1 MTAAP
6 TRRQTEEV
14 AGALV
19 PVTLAGQVY
28 ILRELPFATNRLFL
42 ARLQGEVRTRL
53 EAVVALETVDQVMD
67 AIAEHADLWLELI
80 YAYDRMGSDAW
91 AEVEGHDPKP
101 ALPDRAWLEE
111 RATATECYRAIGKV
125 TVAAFPSM
133 PDMLRLVPEIVPALM
148 QAVSS
153 GVAAA
158 TIAMASSP
166 STSFSPRS
174 MAGSLIRSSIASPE
188 PKSAPSSTPPR
199 SAATAKRKPKSTRS
213 RSASTPAT

>member
-28 ILRELPFATNRLFL
+28 VLRELPFAANRLFL
-42 ARLQGEVRTRL
+42 AHLHEEVRKRLQ
-53 EAVVALETVDQVMD
+53 AVVALETVDQVMD

-80 YAYDRMGSDAW
+80 YVYDGMGAEAW
-91 AEVEGHDPKP
+91 AAVEGHEPRP
-101 ALPDRAWLEE
+101 AMPDREWLEE

-133 PDMLRLVPEIVPALM
+133 PDMLRLVPEIVPLLM

-158 TIAMASSP
+158 AVAMASSP

-174 MAGSLIRSSIASPE
+174 MAGSLIRSSIGSPE
-188 PKSAPSSTPPR
+188 PKSAPTSTRQR
-199 SAATAKRKPKSTRS
+199 SGATAKRKPRSTRS
-213 RSASTPAT
+213 RSA